1 VNLEAGFAA
10 GLGQGFEEIMA
21 IAVIAKDRCP
31 PISPAQDM
39 IDCAWILNAHLP
51 WHQSILPQTTE
62 AGKDKIEH
70 IHGLTPLTCN
80 VWRVQVHCI
89 IDERVA

>member
-1 VNLEAGFAA
+1 
-10 GLGQGFEEIMA
+10 
-21 IAVIAKDRCP
+21 
-31 PISPAQDM
+31 M

-70 IHGLTPLTCN
+70 IHGLTPLMVYTFPTGWPHLTMAHAPKCGTHLN
-80 VWRVQVHCI
+80 
-89 IDERVA
+89 